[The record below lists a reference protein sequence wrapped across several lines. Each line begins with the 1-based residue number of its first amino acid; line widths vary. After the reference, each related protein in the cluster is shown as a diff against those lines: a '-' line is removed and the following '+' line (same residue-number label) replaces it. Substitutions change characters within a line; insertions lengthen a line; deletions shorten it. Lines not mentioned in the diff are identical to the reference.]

1 MPKSMNQQELI
12 STMRA
17 HEASLLAYAADFV
30 GHHSACDVVQEA
42 FIELY
47 RSRRTIENKR
57 AWLFKVCRNKS
68 IDLIRKENR
77 MHVLDKEQEQRTDA
91 ADGPAAV
98 LGKAE
103 SAESLQRA
111 IATLPLKQ
119 QEVLRLKFHENMSY
133 KAIAD
138 ITGLTVTNV
147 GFILHTV
154 LKSLRENPQIQGASA

>member
-1 MPKSMNQQELI
+1 MTISQQELI
-12 STMRA
+12 KQMR
-17 HEASLLAYAADFV
+17 ENESSLLAYAADFV
-30 GHHSACDVVQEA
+30 GHHGACDVVQEA

-47 RSRRTIENKR
+47 RCRQLIKNKR

-77 MHVLDKEQEQRTDA
+77 MHTLEQEQEQRVDVS
-91 ADGPAAV
+91 DGPAAV

-154 LKSLRENPQIQGASA
+154 LKSLRENPHVQGVSA